1 VDVPAPDQRR
11 HESAQLDALRS
22 AGFEADFEVRDDGL
36 QVVGQGPVDP
46 ATVHIDAQYRFE
58 GASDPDDESVVYGL
72 HDTVSGARGV
82 WVSAYGPSAS
92 AAEADVLAVLASN
105 PSCR

>member
-22 AGFEADFEVRDDGL
+22 AGFEADFQVRDDVL
-36 QVVGQGPVDP
+36 FVVGQGPVDP
-46 ATVHIDAQYRFE
+46 RTVHIDAQYRFE

-72 HDTVSGARGV
+72 HDTVSGTRGV
-82 WVSAYGPSAS
+82 WVSAYGPAAS
-92 AAEADVLAVLASN
+92 AGEADVLSVLASN